1 MQTDQSLQHARFDLN
16 LSRLRH
22 QCGAQGFRRYSEVCE
37 LKNFAK
43 RISSYLKLSTI
54 SMGGNAD
61 EAVRQAIDLLQ
72 DILHSIL
79 RTIGDT
85 AYIP

>member
-1 MQTDQSLQHARFDLN
+1 MWK
-16 LSRLRH
+16 
-22 QCGAQGFRRYSEVCE
+22 GFRRYSEVCE

-61 EAVRQAIDLLQ
+61 EAVRQAIEPLQ
-72 DILHSIL
+72 DILRSIMH
-79 RTIGDT
+79 TIGDT
-85 AYIP
+85 AYIT